1 MMEGAANEL
10 FATETMA
17 ELCARQGRTADA
29 VAIYRRLL
37 GGAADDERRSRWS
50 ARLAVLEQAAVAR
63 PPASSE
69 GEPAES
75 PSRSG
80 ARASPPPPPP
90 PPPRPAAPVV
100 EVPARPVQQPPLL
113 IEAQVRSGQII
124 YAQDR
129 DLVVLAPV
137 NPGAQLLADG
147 HIHVYGPLRG
157 RAIAGARGWLEARI
171 FCARLEAELVG
182 IDAAYIASED
192 LPRDRL
198 GKAVQVVLRE
208 GRCVLAPL

>member
-1 MMEGAANEL
+1 MMDGAANEL

-17 ELCARQGRTADA
+17 ELCARQGRAADA

-37 GGAADDERRSRWS
+37 GGAVDDERRSRWA
-50 ARLAVLEQAAVAR
+50 ARLAVLEQAAAA
-63 PPASSE
+63 PAAVVE
-69 GEPAES
+69 GDRAERS
-75 PSRSG
+75 SRSSP
-80 ARASPPPPPP
+80 RPPPPPP
-90 PPPRPAAPVV
+90 PPPRRAPTSSVDVPAA
-100 EVPARPVQQPPLL
+100 AAHHPPLL

-129 DLVVLAPV
+129 DLIVLAPV

-147 HIHVYGPLRG
+147 HIHVYAPLRG
-157 RAIAGARGWLEARI
+157 RAVAGAHGWLEARI

-192 LPRDRL
+192 LPRDRI
-198 GKAVQVVLRE
+198 GKPVQVVLRD

>member
-1 MMEGAANEL
+1 VEGAANEL

-37 GGAADDERRSRWS
+37 GGAVDDDRRSRWA

-63 PPASSE
+63 PPAVGE
-69 GEPAES
+69 GDPAES
-75 PSRSG
+75 PTRSR
-80 ARASPPPPPP
+80 ATPPPPPP
-90 PPPRPAAPVV
+90 PPPRSPSPAV
-100 EVPARPVQQPPLL
+100 EVPARPAHHPPLL

-192 LPRDRL
+192 LPRDRT
-198 GKAVQVVLRE
+198 GKAVQIVLRG
-208 GRCVLAPL
+208 GRCVLTPL